1 MSYGEMRSQNDLKV
15 WKVEGWKFQD
25 YYIFLLIRC
34 IFDWNFGTIEC
45 HRIFFFYILEYPFKN
60 SATYSVYFQIAMT
73 FGPP

>member
-34 IFDWNFGTIEC
+34 IFDWNFGTIEF
-45 HRIFFFYILEYPFKN
+45 HSIFFYIYWSIPLK
-60 SATYSVYFQIAMT
+60 I
-73 FGPP
+73 